1 MVVVGLLGLERVKTT
16 VANVCFSDVFGS
28 VGDQPGHV
36 LNPDIMLFAGV
47 ILVFQE
53 QEIDVMGS
61 VTLRRKVL
69 HAEPILVFFVNTQNV
84 HAHFGIEQFE
94 KGYLL
99 WLHGKTDSLDV

>member
-1 MVVVGLLGLERVKTT
+1 VVIVTLAAEERVKTT
-16 VANVCFSDVFGS
+16 VANVCFAVVFGS
-28 VGDQPGHV
+28 VADQPGHL

-61 VTLRRKVL
+61 VTLRRKVF

-84 HAHFGIEQFE
+84 HAHFGIAQFE
-94 KGYLL
+94 KGYLFCL
-99 WLHGKTDSLDV
+99 YGKIDSFDI